1 LAATADWLAEQRALW
16 EARADRL
23 EAYVMQLMEDGK

>member
-1 LAATADWLAEQRALW
+1 MAEQRALW

-23 EAYVMQLMEDGK
+23 ESLVTRIHEEEKSR